1 MNLKP
6 YEVTTKETAKWKNI
20 PIVLLDDVKEY
31 LKKKNLNFVIRYRG
45 ERTNPNDKRW
55 GSSRW
60 RTCAKQFANRFSV
73 YIKD

>member
-6 YEVTTKETAKWKNI
+6 YEVNTKESAKWKNI

-31 LKKKNLNFVIRYRG
+31 LKKKNLTFVIRYRG
-45 ERTNPNDKRW
+45 DRTNPNDKRT